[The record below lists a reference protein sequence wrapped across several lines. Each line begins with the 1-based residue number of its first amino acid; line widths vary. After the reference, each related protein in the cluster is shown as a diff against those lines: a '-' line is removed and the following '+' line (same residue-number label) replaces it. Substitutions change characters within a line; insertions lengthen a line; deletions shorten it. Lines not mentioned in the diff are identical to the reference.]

1 MTDVTTADA
10 RKQLSELV
18 NRAAFGKE
26 RVRLTRR
33 GKTLAVIVPV
43 EDAEMLEALE
53 DAKDAA
59 DARKVLRAIRE
70 GRERLVPWEKLKS
83 ELGL

>member
-1 MTDVTTADA
+1 
-10 RKQLSELV
+10 
-18 NRAAFGKE
+18 
-26 RVRLTRR
+26 VRLTRR
-33 GKTLAVIVPV
+33 GKARAVIVPV

-70 GRERLVPWEKLKS
+70 GRERLVPWETLKT